1 MPTAA
6 TGTTKYLLNGKPEP
20 KPEHEPE
27 PGLKLKLICR
37 NVVRVA
43 KQSFV
48 LVLASDS
55 SVIISNMVITEMNI
69 KHPHFVTKAYNHFES
84 IML

>member
-6 TGTTKYLLNGKPEP
+6 TGTTKYLLNGKPGP
-20 KPEHEPE
+20 KPEHE
-27 PGLKLKLICR
+27 PGLKLKLICL
-37 NVVRVA
+37 NVVRAA